1 MERYLHPEDNK
12 TFALHGLVYC
22 FAIFAGIQQII
33 SKDAYSIFQH
43 YLIGNGK
50 RFIDDASRFV

>member
-12 TFALHGLVYC
+12 TFALHGIVYC

-33 SKDAYSIFQH
+33 SKSGFYFFDPYYRQWKEI
-43 YLIGNGK
+43 Y
-50 RFIDDASRFV
+50 